1 MWLGTD
7 EVLAASHEA
16 AAGDLNEG
24 RVQIVRQ
31 ERAQGR
37 LLPRRC
43 WESCHADGGGE
54 DEGEDEVRKI

>member
-1 MWLGTD
+1 M
-7 EVLAASHEA
+7 LAASHEA